1 MVTVFNSVKIQF
13 IVFNSTPE
21 SLYENIVDCTAFSVH
36 RYLSAFQ
43 TFNVINI
50 ILGGKLAP
58 LIPVYNLGFS
68 VLGDGLFRG
77 GNDPIS
83 FHRVGQ
89 RPAYKAAAP
98 QIPYGQTVKKSL
110 SHRSVATVHGPHL
123 VYAINFKITQ

>member
-43 TFNVINI
+43 IFNVINI

-58 LIPVYNLGFS
+58 LITVYNLGFS
-68 VLGDGLFRG
+68 VLGDGLF
-77 GNDPIS
+77 
-83 FHRVGQ
+83 
-89 RPAYKAAAP
+89 
-98 QIPYGQTVKKSL
+98 
-110 SHRSVATVHGPHL
+110 
-123 VYAINFKITQ
+123 

>member
-58 LIPVYNLGFS
+58 LITVYNLVFS
-68 VLGDGLFRG
+68 VLGDGPFYG
-77 GNDPIS
+77 GSARMS

-89 RPAYKAAAP
+89 RPAYNAAAP
-98 QIPYGQTVKKSL
+98 QIHYGKKVKKPL
-110 SHRSVATVHGPHL
+110 FHRYVGNVHGPHL